1 MRKPSGKIA
10 GREVAEQRGARTD
23 APTWATTLSDREYI
37 FVEHYLQ
44 HLQLNEAAL
53 AAGYSKS
60 SAPKMAWD
68 LIRKPHI
75 REAIDVALQERFN
88 TSKASIIEKMAQMAF
103 FNPGNVLSWD
113 DKGLKVKSSTKL
125 TAADWAGIE
134 GVKMNKDGSIEVKFV
149 DRLAALE
156 KLARISG
163 IARELT
169 PPDVGNYVAFVIGDP
184 EGVLEKHRA
193 ERARRL
199 EAAEDVDII
208 DVPGTHTDLSIAEPK
223 K

>member
-1 MRKPSGKIA
+1 MRKPSTKIA
-10 GREVAEQRGARTD
+10 GREAAIERGAKTD
-23 APTWATTLSDREYI
+23 APIWASTLSDREYI

-44 HLQLNEAAL
+44 TLQLNEAAL

-88 TSKASIIEKMAQMAF
+88 TSKASIIEKIAQMAF

-113 DKGLKVKSSTKL
+113 DKGLKVKSSNKL
-125 TAADWAGIE
+125 NAADWAGIE

-156 KLARISG
+156 KLARLSG

-169 PPDVGNYVAFVIGDP
+169 PPDVGNYVTFVIGDP
-184 EGVLEKHRA
+184 DGVLERHRA
-193 ERARRL
+193 EQAKRL
-199 EAAEDVDII
+199 QASEMIDITS
-208 DVPGTHTDLSIAEPK
+208 VPGTHTDLVIGDPK